1 MHYYFIAQLVSRWE
15 KNPPRQSHSLP
26 SPPRYSKFSMA
37 MSKMSPSVY
46 ISASDSQRQAG
57 REGRT
62 ADTFHKS
69 AMILFFVSMARVSAR
84 RNENTAVAVSV
95 SFPSSEKCGTQNA
108 NHSLL
113 PLSRRSVTCP
123 RHIAS
128 DEDTPIHPT
137 QLKISLQF

>member
-1 MHYYFIAQLVSRWE
+1 MGEKSASTVSL
-15 KNPPRQSHSLP
+15 PPPP

-62 ADTFHKS
+62 ADIFHKS
-69 AMILFFVSMARVSAR
+69 AMILFFSERQVSVARVSAR

-95 SFPSSEKCGTQNA
+95 SFPLWRNGELK
-108 NHSLL
+108 
-113 PLSRRSVTCP
+113 
-123 RHIAS
+123 
-128 DEDTPIHPT
+128 TPIIHFSHYRGAASRVPQTHRMRTHPSI
-137 QLKISLQF
+137 QHSSRYLYSFNEL